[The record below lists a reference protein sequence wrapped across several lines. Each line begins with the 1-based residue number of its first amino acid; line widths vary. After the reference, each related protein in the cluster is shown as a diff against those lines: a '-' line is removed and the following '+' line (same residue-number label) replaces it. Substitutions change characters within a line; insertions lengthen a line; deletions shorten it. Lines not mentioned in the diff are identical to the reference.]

1 MKISTRGRYA
11 LRLMTDVAV
20 HGGEEFVSLK
30 DVAARQGISMKYL
43 EQIAG
48 LLGKAGLLRSCRG
61 AQGGYRLAKTLQEYT
76 LGSILR
82 LTEGNLAP
90 VACLETEEN
99 ACERCGTCPT
109 LDFWTGL
116 YAVVNDY
123 VDRFTLADLV
133 REELEKSGIS
143 SAPPKV

>member
-1 MKISTRGRYA
+1 MKISTKGRYA
-11 LRLMTDVAV
+11 LRLMIDVAV

-48 LLGKAGLLRSCRG
+48 LLGKAGFLRSGRG
-61 AQGGYRLAKTLQEYT
+61 ALGGYRLTKAPEEYT

-90 VACLETEEN
+90 VACLEEG
-99 ACERCGTCPT
+99 AHPCDRAARCRT
-109 LDFWTGL
+109 LPVWNRLGQL
-116 YAVVNDY
+116 IGDY
-123 VDRFTLADLV
+123 LDSVTLRDLLIPQ
-133 REELEKSGIS
+133 ESQE
-143 SAPPKV
+143 

>member
-11 LRLMTDVAV
+11 LRMMLDIATND
-20 HGGEEFVSLK
+20 HGEPVRIK
-30 DVAARQGISMKYL
+30 DIAARQDISVKYL
-43 EQIAG
+43 EQIVSV
-48 LLGKAGLLRSCRG
+48 LTKAGYVKSIRG
-61 AQGGYRLAKTLQEYT
+61 PQGGYRLAKPPQEYT

-133 REELEKSGIS
+133 REELAKGGEAPIS
-143 SAPPKV
+143 PET

>member
-48 LLGKAGLLRSCRG
+48 LLGKAGLLRSGRG
-61 AQGGYRLAKTLQEYT
+61 AQGGYRLAKPPQEYT

-109 LDFWTGL
+109 LDFWT
-116 YAVVNDY
+116 V
-123 VDRFTLADLV
+123 
-133 REELEKSGIS
+133 S
-143 SAPPKV
+143 SFFRRCVLLFLIGYFCLTILT

>member
-1 MKISTRGRYA
+1 MKISTKGRYA
-11 LRLMTDVAV
+11 LRLMIDVAV

-48 LLGKAGLLRSCRG
+48 LLGKAGFLRSGRG
-61 AQGGYRLAKTLQEYT
+61 ALGGYRLTKAPEEYT

-90 VACLETEEN
+90 VACLEEHAEQ
-99 ACERCGTCPT
+99 CPRVAQCRT
-109 LDFWTGL
+109 LPMWKAFDR
-116 YAVVNDY
+116 VVNEFFDGY
-123 VDRFTLADLV
+123 TLADLMRPDQAGDDYV
-133 REELEKSGIS
+133 I
-143 SAPPKV
+143 